1 MLRIAHDLEKRSK
14 VLPGRFEASLLLCAR
29 RLLNLRPIVIVAL
42 IVSGLGVGL
51 FRTTAVAQQNQQT
64 HQREVLQRRNPRT
77 RISLA
82 VRN

>member
-1 MLRIAHDLEKRSK
+1 
-14 VLPGRFEASLLLCAR
+14 
-29 RLLNLRPIVIVAL
+29 L